1 MASTNAAKSREL
13 FDALCKAF
21 PTADDLQRM
30 VSFGLQENLHAIAGG
45 TNDKITNLVFKLI
58 QWAEARGRLDELIAA
73 AYADNSTNPHLQSF
87 YHKYAVAEQESA
99 TNIATTPAQTS
110 SPTAPAPQIDQ
121 TSLRKKIM
129 EHFNESELKTLCSD
143 MGIDYEIVPGS
154 GKEDRIRELIDYC
167 RRHGKYD
174 ALVAMCREQRPHV
187 SWD

>member
-1 MASTNAAKSREL
+1 
-13 FDALCKAF
+13 
-21 PTADDLQRM
+21 
-30 VSFGLQENLHAIAGG
+30 
-45 TNDKITNLVFKLI
+45 
-58 QWAEARGRLDELIAA
+58 
-73 AYADNSTNPHLQSF
+73 
-87 YHKYAVAEQESA
+87 
-99 TNIATTPAQTS
+99 
-110 SPTAPAPQIDQ
+110 
-121 TSLRKKIM
+121 M